1 MVTNKVAAPGSAVPT
16 RPRAS
21 SPIRASTGHR
31 MHDAAMRGFDV
42 VVSAVALVVL
52 SPILAAI
59 AIVVRATMGAPVV
72 FRDERAGRGGTA
84 FTLVKFRTM
93 RALAADECSPDH
105 DESRVTRLGRFLR
118 STSLDEL
125 PTLWNVLR
133 GDMAI
138 VGPRPLPLRYVDR
151 YSARQRH
158 RLDVRPGITGW
169 SQVNGR
175 NSLAWDERFDLDVW
189 YVEHRSV
196 SLDLRVLVRTVSTVL
211 GREGISHDGHPTMPE
226 FRGSKPADG

>member
-1 MVTNKVAAPGSAVPT
+1 VIEPERPVTTRYHLEQRPVATS
-16 RPRAS
+16 
-21 SPIRASTGHR
+21 GHYV
-31 MHDAAMRGFDV
+31 HDAAMRGFDV
-42 VVSAVALVVL
+42 VVSAAALLVM

-59 AIVVRATMGAPVV
+59 AVIVRATMGSPVV
-72 FRDERAGRGGTA
+72 FRDERAGRGGEP

-93 RALAADECSPDH
+93 RALAADERSPDH
-105 DESRVTRLGRFLR
+105 DDSRVTRLGRFLR

-138 VGPRPLPLRYVDR
+138 VGPRPLPLRYVNR
-151 YSARQRH
+151 YTARQRH

-175 NSLAWDERFDLDVW
+175 NSLAWDERFDLDLW

-196 SLDLRVLVRTVSTVL
+196 RLDLRILVRTVSTVI
-211 GREGISHDGHPTMPE
+211 GREGISHAGHPTMPE
-226 FRGSKPADG
+226 FRGSPQAADG

>member
-1 MVTNKVAAPGSAVPT
+1 MRTLNPIDR
-16 RPRAS
+16 RPEPLGR
-21 SPIRASTGHR
+21 RR
-31 MHDAAMRGFDV
+31 VRDAAMRGFDV
-42 VVSAVALVVL
+42 IASAAALLVL
-52 SPILAAI
+52 SPLLAAI
-59 AIVVRATMGAPVV
+59 AIVVLVTMGAPIL
-72 FRDERAGRGGTA
+72 FRDERAGRGGA
-84 FTLVKFRTM
+84 PFTLVKFRTM
-93 RALAADECSPDH
+93 RALAPHERSPDH
-105 DESRVTRLGRFLR
+105 DDSRVTRLGRILR

-138 VGPRPLPLRYVDR
+138 VGPRPLPLRYVHR
-151 YSARQRH
+151 YSPHQRR

-196 SLDLRVLVRTVSTVL
+196 RLDARILVRTVSTVI
-211 GREGISHDGHPTMPE
+211 GRDGISHAGHPTMPE
-226 FRGSKPADG
+226 FRGSKGPEG